1 MRLPNA
7 RDLTVADLMI
17 ALAGATVILALLL
30 PTLRARSFRASVERT
45 VSEVEAVR
53 RAAESHF
60 RTRATWPLAE
70 AAGVTPPAL
79 TGILGDDLVR
89 DGYTLQWTRWS
100 VVDSVET
107 PRAPVETVPGDA
119 PPDDAPRAAT
129 PLVQLIGAVVV
140 YSGDD
145 RLLGELL
152 ARYGRDASF
161 VRDTT
166 WTLVLPER
174 ARRY

>member
-1 MRLPNA
+1 
-7 RDLTVADLMI
+7 
-17 ALAGATVILALLL
+17 
-30 PTLRARSFRASVERT
+30 
-45 VSEVEAVR
+45 
-53 RAAESHF
+53 
-60 RTRATWPLAE
+60 
-70 AAGVTPPAL
+70 L
-79 TGILGDDLVR
+79 TGTLGDDLVR

-100 VVDSVET
+100 VVDSVEV

-119 PPDDAPRAAT
+119 PPAEPPRTTIPFA
-129 PLVQLIGAVVV
+129 QLIGAVVV
-140 YSGDD
+140 YSDDD

>member
-7 RDLTVADLMI
+7 RDLTVADVMI

-53 RAAESHF
+53 RAAEGHF

-70 AAGVTPPAL
+70 AAGVTPSAL
-79 TGILGDDLVR
+79 TAILGDDLVR

-107 PRAPVETVPGDA
+107 PQALVETVPGDA
-119 PPDDAPRAAT
+119 LPDDAPRTAT

-140 YSGDD
+140 YSDDD

-152 ARYGRDASF
+152 ARYGRNASF
-161 VRDTT
+161 VRDTM

>member
-1 MRLPNA
+1 M
-7 RDLTVADLMI
+7 
-17 ALAGATVILALLL
+17 
-30 PTLRARSFRASVERT
+30 
-45 VSEVEAVR
+45 
-53 RAAESHF
+53 
-60 RTRATWPLAE
+60 
-70 AAGVTPPAL
+70 
-79 TGILGDDLVR
+79 GILGDDLVR

-100 VVDSVET
+100 VVDSV
-107 PRAPVETVPGDA
+107 PAPLAPVETVPGDA
-119 PPDDAPRAAT
+119 PPGGAPRT
-129 PLVQLIGAVVV
+129 TVPLVQLIGAVVV
-140 YSGDD
+140 YSDDD